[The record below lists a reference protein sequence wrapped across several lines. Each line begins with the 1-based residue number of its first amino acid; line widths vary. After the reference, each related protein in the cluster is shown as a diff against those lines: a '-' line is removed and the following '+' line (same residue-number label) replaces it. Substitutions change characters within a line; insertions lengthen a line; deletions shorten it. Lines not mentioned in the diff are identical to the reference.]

1 MKKIIFAF
9 GLFFFI
15 LMWVNVAISQTIHT
29 TNLTVVYSNNQ
40 PDCFFENVT
49 QFSFSGDNL
58 LINQGGTVT
67 PISRSVIRKLTMED
81 VTSSSIETYDE
92 NAKIFIYPNP
102 TSDKLNMSSETEQL
116 VLVGIFTLNGQ
127 KLMQQQMST
136 SESIDVS
143 SLAKGI
149 YIIKINETSYKFSKL

>member
-9 GLFFFI
+9 GLFFFS

-92 NAKIFIYPNP
+92 NVKIFIYPNP
-102 TSDKLNMSSETEQL
+102 TCDKLNMSSETEQL

>member
-9 GLFFFI
+9 GLFFFS
-15 LMWVNVAISQTIHT
+15 LMWMNAAFAQTIHT
-29 TNLTVVYSNNQ
+29 TNVTVVYSDNQ
-40 PDCFFENVT
+40 PDSFFENVT

-67 PISRSVIRKLTMED
+67 PISRSVIRKLTLED
-81 VTSSSIETYDE
+81 VSSASIETYDE

-102 TSDKLNMSSETEQL
+102 TSDKLNMSSETEQQ

>member
-9 GLFFFI
+9 GLFFFS

-81 VTSSSIETYDE
+81 VTSSSVETYDE

>member
-9 GLFFFI
+9 GLFFFS

-29 TNLTVVYSNNQ
+29 TNLTVVYSDNQ
-40 PDCFFENVT
+40 PDSFFENVT

>member
-9 GLFFFI
+9 GLFFFS

-92 NAKIFIYPNP
+92 NAKIFI
-102 TSDKLNMSSETEQL
+102 LE
-116 VLVGIFTLNGQ
+116 
-127 KLMQQQMST
+127 
-136 SESIDVS
+136 
-143 SLAKGI
+143 
-149 YIIKINETSYKFSKL
+149 

>member
-9 GLFFFI
+9 GLFFFS

-81 VTSSSIETYDE
+81 VTSSPIETYDE
-92 NAKIFIYPNP
+92 NVKIFIYPNP

>member
-9 GLFFFI
+9 GLFFFS
-15 LMWVNVAISQTIHT
+15 LMWVNVAISRTIHT
-29 TNLTVVYSNNQ
+29 TDLAVVYSNDQ

>member
-81 VTSSSIETYDE
+81 VTSSPIETYDE

-149 YIIKINETSYKFSKL
+149 YIVKINETSYKFSKL